1 MAVEKQQ
8 SIHTPANSIGSH
20 AQTVDNGDGRAI
32 HEVASA
38 RPCWHFRDERISP
51 ALHTPTASTAFL
63 DSSIL

>member
-1 MAVEKQQ
+1 MAVEKRQ

-20 AQTVDNGDGRAI
+20 EQAVENGDGRAI
-32 HEVASA
+32 HEASNTGG
-38 RPCWHFRDERISP
+38 CWHFRDERISP